1 MSMEKIIEPIDPR
14 LIEQEL
20 TPERFLRN
28 ANNGGTQIYRF
39 TAAEAPNAM
48 QELGRLREEAFRE
61 AGGGTGKAADI
72 DEFDV
77 GPNSYQQLVVWDPG
91 EKMILGGYRYSVPG
105 HDGGAASMGA
115 TRELFEFS
123 DRFVHEFLPKTI
135 ELGRSFV
142 RVHYQSSAQRRKSLY
157 VLDNLWDG
165 LGALVVLYPGI
176 DAFFGKVTMYPHYNR
191 EARNILHCFLQ
202 KYFPDPDRLVWP
214 REPLDLGMDR
224 ERLDALFTGGGYKAD
239 FEILSAQLA
248 QRGEKLPPLIKSYIG
263 LSSTMRIFGT
273 AINHTFGDVEE
284 TGILVRIPDIY
295 PDKIQRHVDTYRTSR
310 KS

>member
-91 EKMILGGYRYSVPG
+91 ELPLLRAWARWRSRI
-105 HDGGAASMGA
+105 DGCYPRA
-115 TRELFEFS
+115 
-123 DRFVHEFLPKTI
+123 
-135 ELGRSFV
+135 V
-142 RVHYQSSAQRRKSLY
+142 RVLRPLC
-157 VLDNLWDG
+157 
-165 LGALVVLYPGI
+165 
-176 DAFFGKVTMYPHYNR
+176 
-191 EARNILHCFLQ
+191 AR
-202 KYFPDPDRLVWP
+202 V
-214 REPLDLGMDR
+214 
-224 ERLDALFTGGGYKAD
+224 
-239 FEILSAQLA
+239 LA
-248 QRGEKLPPLIKSYIG
+248 QDHRAGPLVCARALPVVSAAAQESL
-263 LSSTMRIFGT
+263 R
-273 AINHTFGDVEE
+273 A
-284 TGILVRIPDIY
+284 R
-295 PDKIQRHVDTYRTSR
+295 
-310 KS
+310 